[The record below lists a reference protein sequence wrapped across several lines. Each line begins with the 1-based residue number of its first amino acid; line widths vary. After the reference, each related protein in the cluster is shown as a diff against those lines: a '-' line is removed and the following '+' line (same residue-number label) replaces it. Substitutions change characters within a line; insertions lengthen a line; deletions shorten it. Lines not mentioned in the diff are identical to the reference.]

1 MRNFRELTVW
11 QKAMD
16 IVIRVYELTALLPKD
31 ETYGLKTQLQ
41 RAAVSIPSNIAEGC
55 SRNSEPDFKRFL
67 EIAIGSTYELE
78 TQLTITENV
87 NLISKNKVVLI
98 LQLLIEEQK
107 MLNSFISSVRERSG
121 KKYKKVASN
130 PIPKT

>member
-1 MRNFRELTVW
+1 MRNFRELLIW

-16 IVIRVYELTALLPKD
+16 IVIRTYELTALLSKD

-41 RAAVSIPSNIAEGC
+41 RAAVSIPSNIAEGY

-67 EIAIGSTYELE
+67 EMAIGSAYELE

-87 NLISKNKVVLI
+87 SLISKTKVDPI
-98 LQLLIEEQK
+98 LQLLSEEQK
-107 MLNSFISSVRERSG
+107 MLNSFIASVRERSG
-121 KKYKKVASN
+121 KKYKKV
-130 PIPKT
+130 I

>member
-1 MRNFRELTVW
+1 MRNFLELIIW

-16 IVIRVYELTALLPKD
+16 IVVRVYELTGLLPKD

-67 EIAIGSTYELE
+67 EIGSTYELE

-87 NLISKNKVVLI
+87 NLISKNKVDPI
-98 LQLLIEEQK
+98 LQLLTEEQK

-121 KKYKKVASN
+121 KNYGKVASN
-130 PIPKT
+130 QIPKT

>member
-1 MRNFRELTVW
+1 MRNFRELLIW

-16 IVIRVYELTALLPKD
+16 IVIRTYELTALLSKD

-67 EIAIGSTYELE
+67 EMAIGSAYELE
-78 TQLTITENV
+78 TQLTITKNV
-87 NLISKNKVVLI
+87 GLISKTKVDPI
-98 LQLLIEEQK
+98 LQLLSEEQK
-107 MLNSFISSVRERSG
+107 MLNSFIASVRERSG
-121 KKYKKVASN
+121 KKYKKV
-130 PIPKT
+130 I